1 MTKHSTA
8 KEPAYFRTPDGQER
22 LATKSERDDITRR
35 LDAHAVTQSAGP
47 LANILDRRECGD
59 EVNRFLLCKLVN
71 DASKQIKASAERSGE
86 TLPMTMIVRG
96 VLRSFRL
103 AAMDKDGPLTG
114 SVLDVPALTSL
125 NSRILQGEIAR
136 YDRARAKRNEAK
148 TARADRPNEN
158 TGAAAETA
166 IKWRERLADA

>member
-1 MTKHSTA
+1 MTKLSTA

-22 LATKSERDDITRR
+22 LATKSERADMTRR
-35 LDAHAVTQSAGP
+35 LDSKTMGQSTGP
-47 LANILDRRECGD
+47 LSNNFDRRECGD

-71 DASKQIKASAERSGE
+71 DASKEIKASAERSGE

-125 NSRILQGEIAR
+125 NSRVLQGEIAR

-148 TARADRPNEN
+148 SARAERPSEN
-158 TGAAAETA
+158 SGAVETA

>member
-1 MTKHSTA
+1 V
-8 KEPAYFRTPDGQER
+8 RTTESIAD
-22 LATKSERDDITRR
+22 A
-35 LDAHAVTQSAGP
+35 LDQ
-47 LANILDRRECGD
+47 RECGD
-59 EVNRFLLCKLVN
+59 QVNRFLLCKLVN
-71 DASKQIKASAERSGE
+71 DASKHIKASAERAGE

-125 NSRILQGEIAR
+125 NSRVLQGEIAR

-148 TARADRPNEN
+148 NARTERVNEK
-158 TGAAAETA
+158 TGAAEGSA
-166 IKWRERLADA
+166 IKWRERLTDA

>member
-22 LATKSERDDITRR
+22 LATKSERADMTRKLVAKT
-35 LDAHAVTQSAGP
+35 LDQSTGP
-47 LANILDRRECGD
+47 LANNFDRRECGD

-71 DASKQIKASAERSGE
+71 DASKEIKANAERSGE
-86 TLPMTMIVRG
+86 TLPMTMIVRS

-148 TARADRPNEN
+148 SARAERPNEN
-158 TGAAAETA
+158 TGAVETA

>member
-1 MTKHSTA
+1 MTKNSTS
-8 KEPAYFRTPDGQER
+8 KEPARARVPDGQER
-22 LATKSERDDITRR
+22 FATRSERDDITRR
-35 LDAHAVTQSAGP
+35 LDGQAVAQSTGP
-47 LANILDRRECGD
+47 LASILDRRECGD

-125 NSRILQGEIAR
+125 NSRVMQGEIAR

-148 TARADRPNEN
+148 TARADRVNEN
-158 TGAAAETA
+158 TGAAAENA

>member
-1 MTKHSTA
+1 
-8 KEPAYFRTPDGQER
+8 
-22 LATKSERDDITRR
+22 
-35 LDAHAVTQSAGP
+35 
-47 LANILDRRECGD
+47 
-59 EVNRFLLCKLVN
+59 VNRFLLCKLVN
-71 DASKQIKASAERSGE
+71 DASKEIKANAERSGE

-114 SVLDVPALTSL
+114 SVLDIPALTSL
-125 NSRILQGEIAR
+125 NSRVLHGEIAR

-148 TARADRPNEN
+148 SARAERPNEN
-158 TGAAAETA
+158 TGAVETA

>member
-1 MTKHSTA
+1 MTKHSSA
-8 KEPAYFRTPDGQER
+8 KVPDGQER
-22 LATKSERDDITRR
+22 FATKSERDDITRR
-35 LDAHAVTQSAGP
+35 LDGQPGAQTTGALSNV
-47 LANILDRRECGD
+47 LDRRECGD

-103 AAMDKDGPLTG
+103 VAAMDKDGPLTG

-125 NSRILQGEIAR
+125 NSKIMQGEIAR

-148 TARADRPNEN
+148 SARAERANEN
-158 TGAAAETA
+158 TGAAAENA